1 MNGFICGYVSICS
14 CCHNIE
20 PWAALII
27 GAFGS
32 MLQEFFRRTMK
43 KFNIDDPMDSISTH
57 GICGLWS
64 VISLGIFDI
73 DNGIIYTGN
82 FHMLMIQLIGA
93 GCLLT
98 LSVFLSFIFF
108 YPLNKMGRLRLT
120 KI

>member
-1 MNGFICGYVSICS
+1 
-14 CCHNIE
+14 
-20 PWAALII
+20 
-27 GAFGS
+27 